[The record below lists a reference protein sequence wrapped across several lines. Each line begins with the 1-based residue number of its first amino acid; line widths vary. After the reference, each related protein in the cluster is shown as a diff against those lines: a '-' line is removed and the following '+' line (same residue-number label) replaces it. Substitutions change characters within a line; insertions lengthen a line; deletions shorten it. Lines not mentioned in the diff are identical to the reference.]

1 MIEIREF
8 LPTEIEAYSKIRS
21 RALRENPE
29 AFLTTE
35 QGFLNRPK
43 SQLADRL
50 KRNYESP
57 DECMLCAFD
66 GDEPIGMMG
75 VIRARAEKMRHIAGV
90 IAVFVAPEYRG
101 QRIGS
106 RLLDALIA
114 YARTM
119 EGVEHLRLGVVT
131 TNTTAINLYQRH
143 GFEIYGTE
151 INAFKVGDDY
161 WDEHLMWLKL
171 S

>member
-8 LPTEIEAYSKIRS
+8 LPTEVEAYRKIRL

-35 QGFLNRPK
+35 EGFLNRPI
-43 SQLADRL
+43 SELSARL

-66 GDEPIGMMG
+66 GDEPVGMMG
-75 VIRARAEKMRHIAGV
+75 VIRASAEKMRHIAGV

-101 QRIGS
+101 QQIGG
-106 RLLDALIA
+106 RLLDAIIDF
-114 YARTM
+114 ARTM
-119 EGVEHLRLGVVT
+119 DGVEQLRLGVVT
-131 TNTTAINLYQRH
+131 TNQTAINLYRYR

-151 INAFKVGDDY
+151 INAMKAGDTY
-161 WDEHLMWLKL
+161 WDEHLMWLPL
-171 S
+171 